1 MKNLILFSVIFYSS
15 LSLASQTCTGQ
26 KVVDLAEK
34 GGPLYPLRTT
44 NQNGLGI
51 CHIEQLHKLL
61 KAKVPGH
68 PDLSRV
74 QLAIAEKKRRDHGRP
89 VQKNAVR
96 WRDKNG
102 IGGTYIDAGN
112 TCDAFNLIK
121 GESICPAGND
131 RFEQLTQSQPY
142 NQEKIL
148 ETLSEYFDSRPKFPT
163 FGVFLNSYSETDF
176 EKKLNYGFEV
186 CPVDT
191 EVFNS
196 LKNAYI
202 SHIKDQKTWLGIL
215 YSKKLQD
222 AQKLTPGSL
231 KMSARKFNLGTSYE
245 SHLQNIFPKNKSA
258 LYSETAKALDKKITA
273 AASEMKKNEAC
284 VVSKLNEQNNS
295 PLCLAPIGKSTMD
308 VLNLTSLGMNL
319 REVTNI
325 IDGDRDRDSF
335 FSEAFAC
342 SSKKVNIPT
351 DLNCNKIDLTEYSAA
366 SKTKDQYEKQVAG
379 IIDNK
384 IGNGT
389 PIGIS
394 TCTRYFKDPSV
405 STMVVGTKNYNC
417 GDSKAPG
424 YKKGEGS
431 HAVTI
436 IGSRCHNGIKEYLVQ
451 NSWGSSCSSYHT
463 SYECTG
469 KGGFWTPAS
478 VVINNTRM
486 LNILE

>member
-1 MKNLILFSVIFYSS
+1 MKNLILFSVIFYSCF
-15 LSLASQTCTGQ
+15 SLASQTCTGT
-26 KVVDLAEK
+26 KVVDLSGK
-34 GGPLYPLRTT
+34 DGPLSPLRTT

-61 KAKVPGH
+61 KAKLPGH

-74 QLAIAEKKRRDHGRP
+74 QLAITEKKNRDFGVP

-121 GESICPAGND
+121 GESICPSGND
-131 RFEQLTQSQPY
+131 RFEQLTQKDPY
-142 NQEKIL
+142 NQEKII
-148 ETLSEYFDSRPKFPT
+148 ETLSDYFDSRAKLPT
-163 FGVFLNSYSETDF
+163 FGLNLNSYSDTEF
-176 EKKLNYGFEV
+176 EKKLNYGFEI
-186 CPVDT
+186 CPIST

-202 SHIKDQKTWLGIL
+202 NHIKNQSRSLGAS
-215 YSKKLQD
+215 YSKKLQE
-222 AQKLTPGSL
+222 AQKLTPSSL
-231 KMSARKFNLGTSYE
+231 KMSATEFKLGTSYL
-245 SHLQNIFPKNKSA
+245 SHIQKIIPKNSNS
-258 LYSETAKALDKKITA
+258 LYSQTAKALDNSIA
-273 AASEMKKNEAC
+273 AAANEMKKNESC
-284 VVSKLNEQNNS
+284 IVSEIKEQNDS
-295 PLCLAPIGKSTMD
+295 PLCLAPLGKSTMD
-308 VLNLTSLGMNL
+308 VLSLTSLGMNL
-319 REVTNI
+319 REVTDI
-325 IDGDRDRDSF
+325 IYGDRDRDAF

-342 SSKKVNIPT
+342 SSKKIKIPT

-451 NSWGSSCSSYHT
+451 NSWGSSCSPYHT